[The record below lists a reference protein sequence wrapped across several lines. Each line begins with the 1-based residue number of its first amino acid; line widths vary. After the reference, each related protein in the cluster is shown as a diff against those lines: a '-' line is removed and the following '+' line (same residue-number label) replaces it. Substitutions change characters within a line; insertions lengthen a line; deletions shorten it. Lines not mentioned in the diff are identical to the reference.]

1 MPRQGRA
8 PPGSGGGGLHHAAC
22 QKETRKLL
30 MEPTLLSSVVSFVAI
45 AVDVLAVIGG
55 IGWLCAG

>member
-8 PPGSGGGGLHHAAC
+8 PPAGAGCIMQPAKKRLANFF
-22 QKETRKLL
+22 